1 MKRLLLAL
9 CLWLP
14 LPLLAAPAYVEGRH
28 YFELALPQPTET
40 GAKVEVREFFW
51 YGCPHCWSLEPE
63 LGKWLKKMPANAQ
76 FVRTPGVGGIWR
88 IHAQT
93 YYTFETLGVLN
104 KLHTPFFRALQD
116 EQHKPGF
123 DRQQPERNP
132 LYNEKSIADFAASQG
147 VDRKKFVDTFNSFG
161 VRVKL
166 DKARQMNTEAGI
178 SSVPMLLV
186 DGRYLTSP
194 TAAGGS
200 NSEMLKVVEFL
211 IQKVARE
218 RKPGK
223 K

>member
-9 CLWLP
+9 SLLLP
-14 LPLLAAPAYVEGRH
+14 LPLHAAPAYVEGRH

-40 GAKVEVREFFW
+40 GDKVEVREFFW
-51 YGCPHCWSLEPE
+51 YGCPHCWQLEPE
-63 LGKWLKKMPANAQ
+63 IGKWLGKIPANAQ
-76 FVRTPGVGGIWR
+76 FVRTPGAGGRWLVQAR
-88 IHAQT
+88 A
-93 YYTFETLGVLN
+93 YYAFETLGVLN
-104 KLHTPFFRALQD
+104 RVHTPFFRAMH
-116 EQHKPGF
+116 EQK
-123 DRQQPERNP
+123 RP
-132 LYNEKSIADFAASQG
+132 LDTEDALVQFAAENG
-147 VDRKKFVDTFNSFG
+147 VDKNKFREAFNSFG

-178 SSVPMLLV
+178 SSVPMMLV

-194 TAAGGS
+194 TMAGGS
-200 NSEMLKVVEFL
+200 NSEMLKVVDFL